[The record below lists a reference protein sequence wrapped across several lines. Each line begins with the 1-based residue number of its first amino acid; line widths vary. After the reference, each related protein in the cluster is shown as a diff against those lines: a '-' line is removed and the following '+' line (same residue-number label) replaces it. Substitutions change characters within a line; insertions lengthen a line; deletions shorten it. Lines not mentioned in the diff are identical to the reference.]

1 MRYLALLLLPA
12 LLSAAAPVV
21 SNVRAQQRL
30 GTKLIDITYDLADS
44 DGGTVYISAQL
55 FAGSTALP
63 AFSLSG
69 HIGAGVTPGAGK
81 TIVWNAGQDW
91 NRQYTSQGKVR
102 IIADDLTVTPPNSSM
117 VYVPAGFTAGIYG
130 IHTTSSGYKVFSN
143 GFFMDKTEISKATW
157 DEVRTWALA
166 NGYTFDNTGL
176 ATDTSHPVVGVS
188 WYDAVKWCNARSQKE
203 GLAPVYFTDAT
214 RTTVYKTGT
223 VIVRGTFCNWSADGY
238 RLPTRAEWS
247 KAAWGGSTSG
257 PYYWPSYY
265 GSGAEILNVGQANFF
280 YSFASRSHP
289 WDFSATT
296 FQGVPNYGVANYGT
310 TPVGYYN
317 GSQVITG
324 LALGVS
330 ATDMKNG
337 FGLYDMAGNAAE
349 WLWDSYYTEV
359 TATTEYLDDN
369 YKGPDLGLG
378 AERYYA
384 AGRLDLSNQQ
394 SNWDLQVKTAP
405 GSAGTEKTIFYEGGS
420 TSVGRVSGGG
430 APLYNYEVRIPQ
442 VGLRTVRGR

>member
-30 GTKLIDITYDLADS
+30 GTKLIDITYDLADA
-44 DGGTVYISAQL
+44 DGSTVYISAQL

-91 NRQYTSQGKVR
+91 NRQYTNYGKVR
-102 IIADDLTVTPPNSSM
+102 IIADDISVDPPIPTM
-117 VYVPAGFTAGIYG
+117 TYVPAGFSVNNYG
-130 IHTTSSGYKVFSN
+130 THGSGKVFTN
-143 GFFMDKTEISKATW
+143 GFFMDKTEVTKATW
-157 DEVRTWALA
+157 DAVKTWALA
-166 NGYTFDNTGL
+166 NGYTFTNAGL
-176 ATDTSHPVVGVS
+176 ATGTTHPVVGIS
-188 WYDAVKWCNARSQKE
+188 WYDAVKWCNAKSQME
-203 GLAPVYFTDAT
+203 NLAPVYFTDAN

-223 VIVRGTFCNWSADGY
+223 TIIRGTFCNWTANGY

-257 PYYWPSYY
+257 PYYWPSFY

-280 YSFASRSHP
+280 NGYGNRAHP
-289 WDFSATT
+289 WDFSAT
-296 FQGVPNYGVANYGT
+296 VASDLSSKSVANYGT
-310 TPVGYYN
+310 TPGGYYN
-317 GSQVITG
+317 GGQAITG
-324 LALGVS
+324 LALGVTV
-330 ATDMKNG
+330 ADMKNG

-349 WLWDSYYTEV
+349 WLWDSSYSDV
-359 TATTEYLDDN
+359 TATSEYLDDN

-378 AERYYA
+378 TERYYA
-384 AGRLDLSNQQ
+384 AGRNDLIFTQLAY
-394 SNWDLQVKTAP
+394 WDKQEAASAT
-405 GSAGTEKTIFYEGGS
+405 SAGSEKIIFVTDYSGQ
-420 TSVGRVSGGG
+420 TTTDGGG
-430 APLYNYEVRIPQ
+430 FDYYGNRAAPQI
-442 VGLRTVRGR
+442 GFRTVRGR

>member
-30 GTKLIDITYDLADS
+30 GTKLIDVTYDLADS
-44 DGGTVYISAQL
+44 DSTSVYISAQI
-55 FAGSTALP
+55 FAGTTALP

-69 HIGAGVTPGAGK
+69 HIGAGVTPGINR

-91 NRQYTSQGKVR
+91 NRQYTIAGKVR
-102 IIADDLTVTPPNSSM
+102 IIADDLTVAPPNATM
-117 VYVPAGFTAGIYG
+117 AYVPAGFTAGNYG
-130 IHTTSSGYKVFSN
+130 THNSGSKVFTN

-157 DEVRTWALA
+157 DTVRTWALA

-176 ATDTSHPVVGVS
+176 ATATDHPVVGVS
-188 WYDAVKWCNARSQKE
+188 WYDAVKWCNARSE
-203 GLAPVYFTDAT
+203 MGGLAPVYFTDAS

-280 YSFASRSHP
+280 STFTLRSHP

-296 FQGVPNYGVANYGT
+296 FYGLPNYSLANYGT

-317 GSQVITG
+317 GNQNIAG
-324 LALGVS
+324 LALGVTV
-330 ATDMKNG
+330 ADMKNG

-384 AGRLDLSNQQ
+384 GGRLDLSNQQ
-394 SNWDLQVKTAP
+394 SNWDMQTKIAP
-405 GSAGTEKTIFYEGGS
+405 DSAGTEKIIFYEGAYS
-420 TSVGRVSGGG
+420 NQVGRVSSGGS
-430 APLYNYEVRIPQ
+430 PLSGYEVKISQ
-442 VGLRTVRGR
+442 VGLRTVRAR

>member
-44 DGGTVYISAQL
+44 SSTSIYISAQI
-55 FAGSTALP
+55 FAGNNALP

-69 HIGAGVTPGAGK
+69 DVGAGVTPGTNK

-91 NRQYTSQGKVR
+91 NRQYTNAGKVR
-102 IIADDLTVTPPNSSM
+102 IIADDLGVVPPNVGM
-117 VYVPAGFTAGIYG
+117 VYVPAGFTAGSNG
-130 IHTTSSGYKVFSN
+130 MHSTNAGSKVFTS
-143 GFFMDKTEISKATW
+143 GFFMDKTEISKAVW
-157 DEVRTWALA
+157 DEVRNWALA

-176 ATDTSHPVVGVS
+176 ATDTNHPVVGVS
-188 WYDAVKWCNARSQKE
+188 WYDAVKWCNARSEKE
-203 GLAPVYFTDAT
+203 GLAPVYFTDAN

-223 VIVRGTFCNWSADGY
+223 VIVRSTFCNWSADGY

-257 PYYWPSYY
+257 PYYWPSFY
-265 GSGAEILNVGQANFF
+265 GSGSEILNVGQANFF
-280 YSFASRSHP
+280 NSYTHRSHP
-289 WDFSATT
+289 WDLAATVAYFGPYT
-296 FQGVPNYGVANYGT
+296 AANYGT

-317 GSQVITG
+317 GNQVIVG
-324 LALGVS
+324 LPLG
-330 ATDMKNG
+330 ATVADMKNG
-337 FGLYDMAGNAAE
+337 FGLYDMAGNAGE
-349 WLWDSYYTEV
+349 WLWDASYSEV
-359 TATTEYLDDN
+359 NATTEYLDDN

-378 AERYYA
+378 TERYYA
-384 AGRLDLSNQQ
+384 IGRIEGNQT
-394 SNWDLQVKTAP
+394 NWDQQRSASAV
-405 GSAGTEKTIFYEGGS
+405 SAGTEKIIFSSNY
-420 TSVGRVSGGG
+420 GGG
-430 APLYNYEVRIPQ
+430 MYTTDGVNGQAVRSSPQ